1 MSRHARALR
10 ASLRVLEGGKATVA
24 QSENPDK
31 RDDTIASL
39 HPVYGPALARFFQR
53 RILEHA
59 DVDDL
64 VQEVFLRLS
73 RRGDL
78 TDITNIGGYIFQ
90 TAANVLKD
98 RLRHRM
104 SRQTAD
110 HNLLDDQKIDDTA
123 FSPERVLV
131 GKETLS
137 HLSAALAELPDRTQM
152 IFVLCRLE
160 GLQYAAV
167 AKKLGISVSSVDK
180 HMAKAMDHLMCRLKD
195 LR

>member
-1 MSRHARALR
+1 MS
-10 ASLRVLEGGKATVA
+10 K
-24 QSENPDK
+24 SEHTDNTDA
-31 RDDTIASL
+31 TIASL
-39 HPVYGPALARFFQR
+39 HPVYGPALTRFSQR

-104 SRQTAD
+104 SRQAND
-110 HNLLDDQKIDDTA
+110 HNFLTDQQIDDTA

-131 GKETLS
+131 GKETLN

-160 GLQYAAV
+160 GMQYAEV

-180 HMAKAMDHLMCRLKD
+180 HMAKAMDHLMSRLKD

>member
-1 MSRHARALR
+1 MGP
-10 ASLRVLEGGKATVA
+10 EGGKATVSK
-24 QSENPDK
+24 SEHTDDK
-31 RDDTIASL
+31 DDTIASL
-39 HPVYGPALARFFQR
+39 HPVYGPALTRFFQR

-104 SRQTAD
+104 SRHTAD
-110 HNLLDDQKIDDTA
+110 HNLLDDQQIDDTA

-137 HLSAALAELPDRTQM
+137 HLSAALAELPDRTQT

-160 GLQYAAV
+160 GMQYAAV
-167 AKKLGISVSSVDK
+167 AKNLGISVSSVDK
-180 HMAKAMDHLMCRLKD
+180 HMAKAMDHLMSRLKD